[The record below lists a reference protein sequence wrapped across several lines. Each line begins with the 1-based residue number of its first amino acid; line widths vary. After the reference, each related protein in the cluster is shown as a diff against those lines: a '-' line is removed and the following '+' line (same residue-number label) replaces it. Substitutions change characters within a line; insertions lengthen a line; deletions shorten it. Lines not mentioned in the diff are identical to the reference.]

1 MPRLGRMRASGC
13 ADRSGDG
20 IRAPAVGGAG
30 PWTSATARTPTGE
43 RRASSG
49 PGVGTSDPEITSHD
63 VRDAM
68 SESVSSRIARARVVA
83 VDVASAAR
91 TAPATLDRGSP

>member
-1 MPRLGRMRASGC
+1 MANLNPTLFTEIAKRRAIEMPRLGRMRASGC

-63 VRDAM
+63 VRDA
-68 SESVSSRIARARVVA
+68 I
-83 VDVASAAR
+83 
-91 TAPATLDRGSP
+91 